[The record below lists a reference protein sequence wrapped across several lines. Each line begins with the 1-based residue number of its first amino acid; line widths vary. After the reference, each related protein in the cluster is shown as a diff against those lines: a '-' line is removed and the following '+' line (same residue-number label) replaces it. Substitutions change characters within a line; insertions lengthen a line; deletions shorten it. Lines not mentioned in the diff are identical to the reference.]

1 MLNVKNKVFPHCA
14 LGGLYPICHIE
25 VAIHISNCLTGN
37 LVKRVTSVDD
47 GIIENPDSSSGSQ
60 TPSGGSQAPSGSGSQ
75 APSGGGSQN
84 PSGSGSQNP
93 SGGDTGE
100 SGDGGGD

>member
-1 MLNVKNKVFPHCA
+1 MLNVKNKVFSHCA

-60 TPSGGSQAPSGSGSQ
+60 TPSGGSDGSDSSSSGSSDGE
-75 APSGGGSQN
+75 GGF
-84 PSGSGSQNP
+84 
-93 SGGDTGE
+93 E
-100 SGDGGGD
+100 